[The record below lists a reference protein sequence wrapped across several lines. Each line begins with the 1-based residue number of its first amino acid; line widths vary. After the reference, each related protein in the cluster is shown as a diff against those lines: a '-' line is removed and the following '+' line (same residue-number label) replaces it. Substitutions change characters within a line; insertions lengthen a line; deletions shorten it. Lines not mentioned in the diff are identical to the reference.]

1 MTDPLRAQVATALE
15 SVRRGRPVAGVRG
28 ATRFMLRTALS
39 AAGGLVLTVALSV
52 TGALLTQGVGGG
64 GVGAILGLLFSLTLL
79 SRPHRDWRRRLTRQG
94 HRVDQLQLDGPATRV
109 SLPIEAPVELFYV
122 LDATSPRPE
131 QLWLSAGLPRTVQF
145 DEGAWRIFVDDPS
158 TALACITEALRSA
171 AEAWGDDLRIFDG
184 QPCLTI
190 TGARWPTRDPAPLAH
205 ALARLAADLQDP
217 PAALRRIAQ
226 SPVTADA
233 ARALAALIHAGEG
246 VEAPLS
252 AWVVA
257 MLSGRVSDALDMR
270 IADEPAAVAAL
281 FEVVPADAWYAPLIY
296 AARGM
301 PQDEPTALRAIELLN
316 AVGSQAGELWFKWL
330 SLHGGPQTLRRVS
343 QIKWHSALGDVG
355 ARLRA
360 QLSERLQ
367 MHGALS
373 VDERG
378 DGGLALAEADQLSP
392 AEE

>member
-15 SVRRGRPVAGVRG
+15 SVRRGRPIAGVRG
-28 ATRFMLRTALS
+28 ATRLMLRTALT
-39 AAGGLVLTVALSV
+39 ALGGLMLAITFGVA
-52 TGALLTQGVGGG
+52 GALLTQSVVGGG
-64 GVGAILGLLFSLTLL
+64 IGTIVGLLVPLGLI
-79 SRPHRDWRRRLTRQG
+79 SRPHRDWRRRLSQAG
-94 HRVDQLQLDGPATRV
+94 HRIEQLQLDGPATRI

-122 LDATSPRPE
+122 LDHASPRPE
-131 QLWLSAGLPRTVQF
+131 QLWLMVGLPQTVQF
-145 DEGAWRIFVDDPS
+145 DEGAWRIFADDAP
-158 TALACITEALRSA
+158 TVLACITEALRSA

-190 TGARWPTRDPAPLAH
+190 TGARWPTRDPAPLVH
-205 ALARLAADLQDP
+205 ALARLAADLKDP

-233 ARALAALIHAGEG
+233 ARALGALMHAGEG

-281 FEVVPADAWYAPLIY
+281 FEVVPAEAWYAPLVY
-296 AARGM
+296 ACRHM
-301 PQDEPTALRAIELLN
+301 PRDEANALRAIELLN

-330 SLHGGPQTLRRVS
+330 ALHGGPQTLRRVS
-343 QIKWHSALGDVG
+343 QIKWHPALGDAG

-373 VDERG
+373 VDARE
-378 DGGLALAEADQLSP
+378 DGGLALADQLSP